1 MPGVWMSPFC
11 AVFGGGVPG
20 KGWVS
25 SSDNVKNLMRYVRVY
40 YKNESIIISKM

>member
-20 KGWVS
+20 KGRVS
-25 SSDNVKNLMRYVRVY
+25 SSDNRPQAGFDPPFAEVT
-40 YKNESIIISKM
+40 EFTE